1 MSELNNQIDAL
12 SLDIE
17 NIKNSL
23 SILEDKINQIIAKL
37 DEFTIIADESD
48 DEDEY
53 NAEWTPYSDDDNYE
67 DEEYYDDDN
76 DL

>member
-23 SILEDKINQIIAKL
+23 SILDDKINQIIAKL

-53 NAEWTPYSDDDNYE
+53 NTEWTPYSDDDNDE